1 MTSGF
6 ASAIAVAVFFSN
18 FLLAA
23 LPISQKRRVSQGEP
37 FRSFRILDEKLTLLA
52 DQQSSLKEALAADR
66 VNSPTRS
73 LASGSV
79 KTILTQMNSTVGGI
93 AHIANGLEHL
103 TSVIDNPSRSERS
116 EFCIAEQRQFSA
128 KSGLCGHL
136 CR

>member
-73 LASGSV
+73 LA
-79 KTILTQMNSTVGGI
+79 
-93 AHIANGLEHL
+93 
-103 TSVIDNPSRSERS
+103 
-116 EFCIAEQRQFSA
+116 
-128 KSGLCGHL
+128 
-136 CR
+136 